1 MPGGAWAASPARSQ
15 PPEVHGRRA
24 RLNCYGWLSHSM
36 RDNTPPMSRRARGR
50 RRWLRCLASGRRKER
65 GVTQVAQQIFGDMAE
80 QTTFNLARFVT
91 ADLPSDDH
99 LKLHV
104 SGDFRNLLRGG

>member
-1 MPGGAWAASPARSQ
+1 
-15 PPEVHGRRA
+15 
-24 RLNCYGWLSHSM
+24 
-36 RDNTPPMSRRARGR
+36 
-50 RRWLRCLASGRRKER
+50 
-65 GVTQVAQQIFGDMAE
+65 VTQVAQQIFGDMAE